1 MLRVSKYIFII
12 PFLLALLCTMPAKA
26 VAPIPGSNR
35 VEPLRPHIPQGIVS
49 QHRGAR
55 VASTMPSE
63 KILASR
69 GLLIV
74 VEFQDLALAKGNTI
88 SAFDS
93 LANGDNYT
101 YNGASGSCLQ
111 YYKAQSNGL
120 YNPHFDVVG
129 PVVLPD
135 SMAYYGTDTSV
146 EKGDDRYV
154 VDFVLD
160 ACFGAQK
167 LGTNFANYDQDNDG
181 VVDLVYIIYAGR
193 NQADG
198 GDEATIWPHAWD
210 IQSALY
216 FGNTNQTEYFV
227 KQDAN
232 GYITSQNLPVLDGK
246 QILKYACSS
255 ELTGSEQR
263 RTGIGTIC
271 HEFCHVLGL
280 ADLYITGDGAAD
292 PRLVPGS
299 WALMSHGNYL
309 NNGNT
314 PPNLSVWEKYYL
326 GWAEPSMLDSNEMV
340 ILPAD
345 GATYRMLNRTG
356 AHPEEG
362 PLTTDTMFYFE
373 NRQMT
378 GWDTYLP
385 GHGMLVWR
393 VVYDEEEWYYNT
405 PNNYTTRFQLIAAN
419 GSTPYTSDMRG
430 GTRQDVPFPGRL
442 EYTEYAPYE
451 HTILK
456 DISEKEGIISFYF
469 ENMNPTSI
477 ISPSV
482 EINSNGLWYNLMGQ
496 VINPLSYHGLV
507 IHNGKKILLP

>member
-1 MLRVSKYIFII
+1 MLRVFKYIFII

-88 SAFDS
+88 YAFDS

-146 EKGDDRYV
+146 EGDDRYV

-246 QILKYACSS
+246 QILKYAD
-255 ELTGSEQR
+255 R
-263 RTGIGTIC
+263 K
-271 HEFCHVLGL
+271 
-280 ADLYITGDGAAD
+280 
-292 PRLVPGS
+292 
-299 WALMSHGNYL
+299 
-309 NNGNT
+309 
-314 PPNLSVWEKYYL
+314 SV
-326 GWAEPSMLDSNEMV
+326 V
-340 ILPAD
+340 
-345 GATYRMLNRTG
+345 
-356 AHPEEG
+356 
-362 PLTTDTMFYFE
+362 
-373 NRQMT
+373 
-378 GWDTYLP
+378 
-385 GHGMLVWR
+385 
-393 VVYDEEEWYYNT
+393 
-405 PNNYTTRFQLIAAN
+405 
-419 GSTPYTSDMRG
+419 
-430 GTRQDVPFPGRL
+430 
-442 EYTEYAPYE
+442 
-451 HTILK
+451 
-456 DISEKEGIISFYF
+456 
-469 ENMNPTSI
+469 
-477 ISPSV
+477 
-482 EINSNGLWYNLMGQ
+482 
-496 VINPLSYHGLV
+496 
-507 IHNGKKILLP
+507 